1 MTARKK
7 RRVRVGRLGGR
18 PAIAVLAVLLIASW
32 VSRHL
37 WLIPV
42 ALAVVAAGGGLYL
55 ARRRRARRRQ
65 LELTRSVAVTD
76 GMTGSQFEQWVAMLM
91 LRDGFTRVRVVGGGN
106 DCGAD
111 IVAAAPNGL
120 RTVVQCKRF
129 TSRAVCSP
137 DIQRFGGTARP
148 IHGADIALVVTTS
161 RATGP
166 ARDLAVQ
173 LNILII
179 EQDGLAAWAAHGRLP
194 GVCV

>member
-1 MTARKK
+1 VTARKK
-7 RRVRVGRLGGR
+7 RRRYVGRLRGH
-18 PAIAVLAVLLIASW
+18 PVIAVLAVLVVAAW

-42 ALAVVAAGGGLYL
+42 VLAVVAAGGGLYL

-65 LELTRSVAVTD
+65 LELTRSVAVTN

-91 LRDGFTRVRVVGGGN
+91 IRDGFTRVRVVGGGN

-111 IVAAAPNGL
+111 VTAVAPNGL

-137 DIQRFGGTARP
+137 DVQRFAGTARL

-166 ARDLAVQ
+166 ARKLAVQ

-179 EQDGLAAWAAHGRLP
+179 ERDGLAAWAAHGRLP